1 MVTQVQQAQDVQAFL
16 QSKFTSAVFYGWMQ
30 SEISGL
36 YYQYYRLA
44 CDTARQAEQ
53 TMKQELMRPEL
64 DATQFIQ
71 FNYWDQGHQGLL
83 SGEALYLDGSV
94 SSVYAPQLGRTDY
107 WFNMGPIVGV
117 AR

>member
-1 MVTQVQQAQDVQAFL
+1 
-16 QSKFTSAVFYGWMQ
+16 MQ

-64 DATQFIQ
+64 DGTTFVQ
-71 FNYWDQGHQGLL
+71 FNYWDTGHQGLL
-83 SGEALYLDGSV
+83 SGEALYLDLKRMEMAYLDNNKREIELTRHV
-94 SSVYAPQLGRTDY
+94 SLRAT
-107 WFNMGPIVGV
+107 
-117 AR
+117 